1 MAAQAKAKSKKGT
14 RKKAARKKTG
24 RVAASGRARTS
35 AAFDR
40 LEQELPATLRDFS
53 RRVRSQLSQL
63 ERQIEE
69 AQTKYRR
76 QAARLLREGS
86 HRLGRLEAQGER
98 SWRNLNTRARK
109 EILSA
114 LRQLERFVE
123 TAETR
128 KTPRRKTTRREKAER
143 RPKRAARATPK
154 PVEGATEEPSESVS
168 DLFQAP
174 PSSGV

>member
-24 RVAASGRARTS
+24 RAAASGRARTS

-53 RRVRSQLSQL
+53 RRARSQLSQL

-86 HRLGRLEAQGER
+86 HRLGHLEAQGER
-98 SWRNLNTRARK
+98 SWRNLNTRARR
-109 EILSA
+109 EILSV
-114 LRQLERFVE
+114 LRRIESFVE

-128 KTPRRKTTRREKAER
+128 KTPRRKKAER

-168 DLFQAP
+168 DLFQTP